1 MSAKRII
8 FEEILM
14 RKCTIGHVVVWDIYD
29 SLLHPSS
36 EPRKSPSRVPPT
48 PPHPPNT
55 TQPPPTALPVIYTSV
70 AMSCIRS
77 LSVLRLP
84 PTPHHLGSDA
94 VYVVTGAYDGSTK
107 IVDVRDPLVPIPLDR
122 QRCKSRYFIF
132 FQIDANQ
139 SDPHTHT
146 HTHTVPIMSTAW
158 STYFPG
164 PIVGDNQYTAQ
175 VVRVADRKGRSR
187 GFVISG
193 HRGVIWVGSFFL
205 PLIYLC

>member
-29 SLLHPSS
+29 SLLHPSP
-36 EPRKSPSRVPPT
+36 EPRKSPSRVPIPQ
-48 PPHPPNT
+48 
-55 TQPPPTALPVIYTSV
+55 TQLNPPPTALPVIYTSV

-122 QRCKSRYFIF
+122 QRCKSRSF
-132 FQIDANQ
+132 
-139 SDPHTHT
+139 SP
-146 HTHTVPIMSTAW
+146 
-158 STYFPG
+158 
-164 PIVGDNQYTAQ
+164 
-175 VVRVADRKGRSR
+175 
-187 GFVISG
+187 
-193 HRGVIWVGSFFL
+193 SFFFSD
-205 PLIYLC
+205 

>member
-1 MSAKRII
+1 M
-8 FEEILM
+8 
-14 RKCTIGHVVVWDIYD
+14 
-29 SLLHPSS
+29 LLYGTFTTLSSIPLPNPVSPHPG
-36 EPRKSPSRVPPT
+36 SPSPRHYST
-48 PPHPPNT
+48 
-55 TQPPPTALPVIYTSV
+55 PPTALPVIYTSV

-139 SDPHTHT
+139 SDPPTHT
-146 HTHTVPIMSTAW
+146 HTHTGMTSYPLPITMKHLSHIVQPNGVPLER
-158 STYFPG
+158 
-164 PIVGDNQYTAQ
+164 Q
-175 VVRVADRKGRSR
+175 VLMN
-187 GFVISG
+187 IQ
-193 HRGVIWVGSFFL
+193 
-205 PLIYLC
+205 P

>member
-1 MSAKRII
+1 
-8 FEEILM
+8 
-14 RKCTIGHVVVWDIYD
+14 
-29 SLLHPSS
+29 
-36 EPRKSPSRVPPT
+36 
-48 PPHPPNT
+48 
-55 TQPPPTALPVIYTSV
+55 
-70 AMSCIRS
+70 MSCIRS

-146 HTHTVPIMSTAW
+146 HTHTQYRSCPPHGLPISQAPSWAITNTLPKSYGLRIGKAVHAGL
-158 STYFPG
+158 SFPDIG
-164 PIVGDNQYTAQ
+164 V
-175 VVRVADRKGRSR
+175 S
-187 GFVISG
+187 SG
-193 HRGVIWVGSFFL
+193 LGLFF
-205 PLIYLC
+205 YLLSICANGAGGGW

>member
-1 MSAKRII
+1 M
-8 FEEILM
+8 
-14 RKCTIGHVVVWDIYD
+14 
-29 SLLHPSS
+29 LLYGTFTTLSS
-36 EPRKSPSRVPPT
+36 IPLPNPVS
-48 PPHPPNT
+48 PHPASPPPRPIPRTLLN
-55 TQPPPTALPVIYTSV
+55 PPTALPVIYTSV

-122 QRCKSRYFIF
+122 QRCKSRSFSPSFF

-146 HTHTVPIMSTAW
+146 QYRSCPPHGLPISQGPSWAITNTLPKSYGLRIGKAVHAGLSFPDIGVSSGLGLFST
-158 STYFPG
+158 SLSICT
-164 PIVGDNQYTAQ
+164 NET
-175 VVRVADRKGRSR
+175 GR
-187 GFVISG
+187 GG
-193 HRGVIWVGSFFL
+193 
-205 PLIYLC
+205 

>member
-1 MSAKRII
+1 
-8 FEEILM
+8 
-14 RKCTIGHVVVWDIYD
+14 
-29 SLLHPSS
+29 
-36 EPRKSPSRVPPT
+36 
-48 PPHPPNT
+48 
-55 TQPPPTALPVIYTSV
+55 
-70 AMSCIRS
+70 MSCIRS

-122 QRCKSRYFIF
+122 QRCKSCSIF
-132 FQIDANQ
+132 FSRLMLTRAI
-139 SDPHTHT
+139 ST

-193 HRGVIWVGSFFL
+193 HRGVIWVGSSFFFFFYL
-205 PLIYLC
+205 LIYLC

>member
-1 MSAKRII
+1 M
-8 FEEILM
+8 
-14 RKCTIGHVVVWDIYD
+14 
-29 SLLHPSS
+29 LLYGTFTTLSSIPLPNPVSPHPG
-36 EPRKSPSRVPPT
+36 SPSPKHYST
-48 PPHPPNT
+48 
-55 TQPPPTALPVIYTSV
+55 PPTALPVIYTSV

-122 QRCKSRYFIF
+122 QRCKSRSIF
-132 FQIDANQ
+132 FFGLMLTRAI
-139 SDPHTHT
+139 HTHT

-193 HRGVIWVGSFFL
+193 HRGVIWVGSFFFFL
-205 PLIYLC
+205 PPICANGAGGRILGHRIIIRWS

>member
-1 MSAKRII
+1 M
-8 FEEILM
+8 
-14 RKCTIGHVVVWDIYD
+14 
-29 SLLHPSS
+29 LLYGTFTTLSSIPLPNPVSPHPG
-36 EPRKSPSRVPPT
+36 SPSPRHYST
-48 PPHPPNT
+48 
-55 TQPPPTALPVIYTSV
+55 PPTALPVIYTSV

-122 QRCKSRYFIF
+122 QRCKSRSYFFF

-139 SDPHTHT
+139 SDPHTHTHT